1 MTQIAAAA
9 AAATSQNRA
18 RPRRVTTA
26 LTRLSAPLGAVPGA
40 PFRASNGAESSS
52 ASWLVFEE
60 KRDASTR
67 ASRSS
72 SFPTQYAN
80 DATHATEYPKTLT
93 RLSRLGSTNVSESTI
108 VATSLNGAAHAA
120 SNALP
125 ARTKQ

>member
-1 MTQIAAAA
+1 M
-9 AAATSQNRA
+9 
-18 RPRRVTTA
+18 
-26 LTRLSAPLGAVPGA
+26 
-40 PFRASNGAESSS
+40 ESSS

-67 ASRSS
+67 AGVVEL
-72 SFPTQYAN
+72 PDEYAN

-93 RLSRLGSTNVSESTI
+93 RPAPGLDERAGEHDRRDI
-108 VATSLNGAAHAA
+108 LNGAAHAA